1 MSDARSRLAE
11 RIVAALRPDLG
22 PHMATHALGL
32 VCKKATTTPDTLGP
46 QHMDVVETVLGK
58 ILRTLMGQ
66 ARSRRVVAWIA
77 EKELD

>member
-1 MSDARSRLAE
+1 
-11 RIVAALRPDLG
+11 
-22 PHMATHALGL
+22 MATHALGL
-32 VCKKATTTPDTLGP
+32 VCKKAQTAPDALGP
-46 QHMDVVETVLGK
+46 QHMEVVESVLGK